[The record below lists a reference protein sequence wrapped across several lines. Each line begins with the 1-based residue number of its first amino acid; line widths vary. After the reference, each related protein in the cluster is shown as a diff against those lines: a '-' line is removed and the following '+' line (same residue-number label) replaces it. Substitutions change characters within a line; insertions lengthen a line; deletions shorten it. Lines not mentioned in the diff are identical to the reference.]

1 MTPAMIILSEREQ
14 EYLLHAVEAAL
25 PVDDA
30 RQFFLW
36 TQGPLQA
43 LLPHQ
48 VLVALHFDGQD
59 RLLHVECQHSTVLD
73 AGLHHRLAGDEGL
86 AVRLARHCRQHGCR
100 SLLLDAAHGAD
111 DAHAADDTHAA
122 HVAPAADAARAPQGV
137 QAAQAAQAAPAVDT
151 ADGSALQS
159 ATPFRAELRASGFD
173 NLALQATSRLPGGS
187 SVFVLLGLP
196 QRPHARHAYFLALL
210 LPHLHL
216 MVQHLAQWRAA
227 CAIASVTVLTRP
239 VSAREVEI
247 LHWVREGKTN
257 DEIGQILGISGLTV
271 KNHLQRLYRLLGV
284 SNRTHAIAR
293 GAALRLFEQP
303 APRWSRPLAF
313 AA

>member
-59 RLLHVECQHSTVLD
+59 RLLHMECQHSMVLD
-73 AGLHHRLAGDEGL
+73 AGLRHRLAGDEGL
-86 AVRLARHCRQHGCR
+86 AVRLARHCRRHGCR
-100 SLLLDAAHGAD
+100 SLLLE
-111 DAHAADDTHAA
+111 AADGAEDAYAA
-122 HVAPAADAARAPQGV
+122 HVAQAADAARAAQGV
-137 QAAQAAQAAPAVDT
+137 PAADT
-151 ADGSALQS
+151 ADGSILQS
-159 ATPFRAELRASGFD
+159 ATPFRAELRALGFT
-173 NLALQATSRLPGGS
+173 NLALQATSRLPGGA

-293 GAALRLFEQP
+293 GAALQLFEQP
-303 APRWSRPLAF
+303 PPHWSRQLAF

>member
-25 PVDDA
+25 PVDNA

-59 RLLHVECQHSTVLD
+59 RLLHMECQHSAVLD
-73 AGLHHRLAGDEGL
+73 AGLRHRLAGDEGL

-100 SLLLDAAHGAD
+100 SLLLDAADGAD
-111 DAHAADDTHAA
+111 DAHAADATHAA
-122 HVAPAADAARAPQGV
+122 HVAPAADAARAAQGV
-137 QAAQAAQAAPAVDT
+137 PAVDT

-159 ATPFRAELRASGFD
+159 ATPFRVELRALGFN
-173 NLALQATSRLPGGS
+173 NLALHATSRLPGGS

-239 VSAREVEI
+239 VSAREMEI

-293 GAALRLFEQP
+293 GSALRLFEQP
-303 APRWSRPLAF
+303 PPHWSRQLAF

>member
-59 RLLHVECQHSTVLD
+59 RLLHMECQHSTVLD
-73 AGLHHRLAGDEGL
+73 AGLRHRLAGDEGL
-86 AVRLARHCRQHGCR
+86 AVRLARHCRQHGYR
-100 SLLLDAAHGAD
+100 SLLLDAADGAD
-111 DAHAADDTHAA
+111 GADAAHAAYGSPVADAPRAAQGA
-122 HVAPAADAARAPQGV
+122 HVLPGDDAGDGASPQSV
-137 QAAQAAQAAPAVDT
+137 A
-151 ADGSALQS
+151 
-159 ATPFRAELRASGFD
+159 PFRFELRALGFT

-303 APRWSRPLAF
+303 PPHWSRQLAF

>member
-59 RLLHVECQHSTVLD
+59 RLLHMECQHSAVLD
-73 AGLHHRLAGDEGL
+73 AGLRHRLAGDEGL

-100 SLLLDAAHGAD
+100 SLLLDAVHGAD
-111 DAHAADDTHAA
+111 DAHATHG
-122 HVAPAADAARAPQGV
+122 APAADAAQG
-137 QAAQAAQAAPAVDT
+137 AKAAPAVDT
-151 ADGSALQS
+151 ADGSASQS
-159 ATPFRAELRASGFD
+159 AAPFRAELRALGFN

-239 VSAREVEI
+239 VSARELEI

-303 APRWSRPLAF
+303 PPHWSRQLAF

>member
-59 RLLHVECQHSTVLD
+59 RLLHMECQHSAVLD
-73 AGLHHRLAGDEGL
+73 AGLRHRLAGDEGL

-100 SLLLDAAHGAD
+100 SLLLDAADGAD
-111 DAHAADDTHAA
+111 DAHAADATHAA
-122 HVAPAADAARAPQGV
+122 HLAPAADAARAAQGV
-137 QAAQAAQAAPAVDT
+137 PAVDT

-159 ATPFRAELRASGFD
+159 ATPFRAELRALGFN
-173 NLALQATSRLPGGS
+173 NLALHATSRLPGGS

-239 VSAREVEI
+239 VSAREMEI

-293 GAALRLFEQP
+293 GAALRLFEQSP
-303 APRWSRPLAF
+303 PHWSRQLAF

>member
-25 PVDDA
+25 PVDNA

-59 RLLHVECQHSTVLD
+59 RLLHMECQHSAVLD
-73 AGLHHRLAGDEGL
+73 AGLRHRLAGDEGL

-100 SLLLDAAHGAD
+100 SLLLDAADGAD
-111 DAHAADDTHAA
+111 DAHAADATHAA
-122 HVAPAADAARAPQGV
+122 HLAPAADAARAAQGV
-137 QAAQAAQAAPAVDT
+137 PAVDT

-159 ATPFRAELRASGFD
+159 ATPFRAELRALGFN
-173 NLALQATSRLPGGS
+173 NLALHATSRLPGGS

-239 VSAREVEI
+239 VSAREMEI

-303 APRWSRPLAF
+303 PPHWSRQLAF

>member
-1 MTPAMIILSEREQ
+1 MTPALIILSEREQ

-48 VLVALHFDGQD
+48 VLVALHFEGQD
-59 RLLHVECQHSTVLD
+59 RLLHMECQHSMVLD
-73 AGLHHRLAGDEGL
+73 AGLRHRLAGDEGL

-100 SLLLDAAHGAD
+100 SLLLDAVHGAD
-111 DAHAADDTHAA
+111 DAHAAHG
-122 HVAPAADAARAPQGV
+122 APAADAAQGT
-137 QAAQAAQAAPAVDT
+137 QGTQGAQGAQGAKAALAVDT
-151 ADGSALQS
+151 ADGSASQS
-159 ATPFRAELRASGFD
+159 AAPFRAELRALGFN

-239 VSAREVEI
+239 VSAREMEI

-303 APRWSRPLAF
+303 PPHWSRQLAF

>member
-25 PVDDA
+25 PVDNA

-59 RLLHVECQHSTVLD
+59 RLLHMECQHSAVLD
-73 AGLHHRLAGDEGL
+73 AGLRHRLAGDEGL

-100 SLLLDAAHGAD
+100 SLLLDAADGAD
-111 DAHAADDTHAA
+111 DAHAADATHAA
-122 HVAPAADAARAPQGV
+122 HLAPAADAARAAQGV
-137 QAAQAAQAAPAVDT
+137 PAVDT
-151 ADGSALQS
+151 ADGSALQL
-159 ATPFRAELRASGFD
+159 ATPFRAELRALGFN
-173 NLALQATSRLPGGS
+173 NLALHATSRLPGGS

-239 VSAREVEI
+239 VSAREMEI

-303 APRWSRPLAF
+303 PPHWSRQLAF